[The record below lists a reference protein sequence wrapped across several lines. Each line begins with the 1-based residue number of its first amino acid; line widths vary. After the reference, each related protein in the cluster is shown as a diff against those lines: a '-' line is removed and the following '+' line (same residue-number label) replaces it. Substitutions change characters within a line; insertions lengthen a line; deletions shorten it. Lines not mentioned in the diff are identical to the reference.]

1 MALYRDAGICTNG
14 KYAEED
20 GLNDLQSCF
29 EQCLAE
35 VECLYVSFMATKTCT
50 RFRSHNCE
58 ISLRYKSDAK
68 LHITYQK
75 VQKGAFI
82 TPIKFT

>member
-1 MALYRDAGICTNG
+1 MVLYRDAGICTNG

-20 GLNDLQSCF
+20 GLTDLKSCF

-35 VECLYVSFMATKTCT
+35 VECLYVSFMAKKTCT
-50 RFRSHNCE
+50 RFKSHNCE
-58 ISLRYKSDAK
+58 ISLEKSDAK

-75 VQKGAFI
+75 VKKGVFI
-82 TPIKFT
+82 TPIISA